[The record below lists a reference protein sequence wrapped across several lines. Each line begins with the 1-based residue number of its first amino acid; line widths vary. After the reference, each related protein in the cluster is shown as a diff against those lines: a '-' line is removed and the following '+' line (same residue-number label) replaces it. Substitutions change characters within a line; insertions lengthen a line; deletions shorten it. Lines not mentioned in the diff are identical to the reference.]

1 MLSVGY
7 VAAWQTGVLGLF
19 DQLCQA
25 RGMEP
30 EMCFDELLWPEAL
43 KRSDV
48 IYPWHP
54 TCRQI
59 FLRQLDVSEDVE
71 LASRIRE
78 TFKDR
83 TPILDALRDL
93 LTES

>member
-1 MLSVGY
+1 MLSTGY
-7 VAAWQTGVLGLF
+7 IAAWQTGGLGLF
-19 DQLCQA
+19 DHLCQA
-25 RGMEP
+25 RQMEP
-30 EMCFDELLWPEAL
+30 EACFDELLWPEAL

-48 IYPWHP
+48 IYPWRP

-59 FLRQLDVSEDVE
+59 FLRQLDVSADVE
-71 LASRIRE
+71 LANRIRE

-83 TPILDALRDL
+83 TPLLDALRDL